1 MRQHKETGQF
11 DVNISDY
18 GDFNTMGKIAHELKH
33 ADQYMK
39 GDLVGDNRFGKPIAY
54 DIYDEYDAYKR
65 QSLFD
70 KNTISNDVINDRYK
84 RFNQTRTT
92 IDNITMPYNKRQIIE
107 LNNHDYKTKNKKI
120 RFIYHVWENDIR

>member
-1 MRQHKETGQF
+1 
-11 DVNISDY
+11 
-18 GDFNTMGKIAHELKH
+18 MGKIAHELKH

-39 GDLVGDNRFGKPIAY
+39 GELGFDLVGDNRFGKPIAY

-84 RFNQTRTT
+84 RLNQTRTT

-120 RFIYHVWENDIR
+120 RFIYHVWENYIR

>member
-1 MRQHKETGQF
+1 
-11 DVNISDY
+11 
-18 GDFNTMGKIAHELKH
+18 MGKIAYELKH

-39 GDLVGDNRFGKPIAY
+39 GEFGFDLVGDNRFGKTIAY

-84 RFNQTRTT
+84 RLNQTRTT